1 MLVSVLLSGLFPIAQ
16 SASED
21 IARAEMQRL
30 QACIE
35 KTEIAPEEAFEDSLA
50 WLSNGNR
57 PKARY
62 CNAISLL
69 ALNRLEEGA
78 ARLEALATAPDPIE
92 LEDRVQ
98 YLAQAGNAWLAG
110 NYPDAAIIALSEALK
125 LEQEDP
131 DIYKDRAAAY
141 LAVERWLEGVDDLNA
156 ALELKSSDA
165 ETLTLRARAHLATE
179 NLPAARA
186 DMEEALAL
194 EPENID
200 ILVLRGDIREA
211 IRLSE
216 LN

>member
-1 MLVSVLLSGLFPIAQ
+1 MLVSVLLSGILPIAQ

-21 IARAEMQRL
+21 IARAEMERL

-35 KTEIAPEEAFEDSLA
+35 KIETAPEEAFEDSLA

-62 CNAISLL
+62 CNAVSLL
-69 ALNRLEEGA
+69 ALDRLEEGA
-78 ARLEALATAPDPIE
+78 ARLEALATAPDAIE
-92 LEDRVQ
+92 LQDRIL

-110 NYPDAAIIALSEALK
+110 NYPDAAIVSLSEALK
-125 LEQEDP
+125 LEQDDP
-131 DIYKDRAAAY
+131 DIFKDRAAAY
-141 LAVERWLEGVDDLNA
+141 LAVERWLEGVDDLNT
-156 ALELKSSDA
+156 ALELRPNDA
-165 ETLTLRARAHLATE
+165 EALSLRARAHLATE
-179 NLPAARA
+179 NLPAAKA
-186 DMEEALAL
+186 DMEEALSM

>member
-35 KTEIAPEEAFEDSLA
+35 KTEVAPEEAFEDSLA
-50 WLSNGNR
+50 WLSSGNR

-69 ALNRLEEGA
+69 ALDRLEEGA

-92 LEDRVQ
+92 LEDRIL

-110 NYPDAAIIALSEALK
+110 NYPDAAIVALSISNAIARDCDNLCTG
-125 LEQEDP
+125 P
-131 DIYKDRAAAY
+131 DWSR
-141 LAVERWLEGVDDLNA
+141 
-156 ALELKSSDA
+156 SSQ
-165 ETLTLRARAHLATE
+165 L
-179 NLPAARA
+179 
-186 DMEEALAL
+186 
-194 EPENID
+194 
-200 ILVLRGDIREA
+200 
-211 IRLSE
+211 RLSMVATVPVRITRFRS
-216 LN
+216 